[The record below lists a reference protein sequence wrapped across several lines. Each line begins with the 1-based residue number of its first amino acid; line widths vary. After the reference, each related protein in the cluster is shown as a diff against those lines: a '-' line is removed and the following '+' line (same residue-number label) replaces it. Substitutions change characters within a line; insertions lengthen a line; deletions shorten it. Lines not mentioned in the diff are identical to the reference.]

1 MRQVGLTLSFA
12 LLLVASATTV
22 ASGDPPRPGT
32 TNSSLSE
39 SEEATLWARQPP
51 EAYVSNDEYQES
63 FGENRTTIH
72 QVANGTDLT
81 FTEPPSTASRW
92 THFAHGEFEPGDA
105 STSRYPPTANTTNG
119 TYIKEAHATIFAV
132 SPSTRAH
139 VAPGDERFYV
149 PTEGEVLGLVDYRL
163 AGSEA
168 ANPMQLSDSMQVA
181 AHEVTET
188 RLYADGE
195 EIANGTG
202 GHRPALEYTTES
214 ASNLT
219 LEAEITVTIVPAS
232 RGDATVANGTIP
244 ANETGTDVLTE
255 TLTVRDTI
263 AVDLYDLRASVH
275 YAEYPDS
282 KTGVSI
288 YQTEPWQGYTL
299 DESGEMRIRG
309 VWRFFTARNPAWDT
323 LVESNSTDSRQVD
336 SDVLPVFVHAYP
348 SKLGPRAKPEYTGPT
363 IIRTWGEQRRSPAGA
378 LPENVTVDV
387 VNGSYEPT
395 YGLAVESRSVA
406 SENLT
411 VHGIVH
417 GTEAELL
424 GPLENREVRESDLTT
439 EIVSENETGITVLLT
454 LREAESGDPIVL
466 ADDDR
471 IAPIANLEREGYI
484 EIDGQRV
491 KTNATGEAVVHLT
504 EQGVYTARYQP
515 ASWLDSYPVYAGDS
529 AMVRWHALGSVGGW
543 LELFTRAG
551 LVLAPFLVMWYA
563 GRQLGS
569 MLEWRRY

>member
-1 MRQVGLTLSFA
+1 MRQVGIALSVA
-12 LLLVASATTV
+12 LLFVASATAV
-22 ASGDPPRPGT
+22 VGGDPPRPGT

-39 SEEATLWARQPP
+39 SEEATLWARQPT
-51 EAYVSNDEYQES
+51 EAYVSNDAYQES

-92 THFAHGEFEPGDA
+92 TRFAHGEFEPGDA

-119 TYIKEAHATIFAV
+119 TYIKDAHATIFAV

-163 AGSEA
+163 AGSGGGD
-168 ANPMQLSDSMQVA
+168 PLRLSDSMQVA
-181 AHEVTET
+181 GHEVSET

-195 EIANGTG
+195 AIANGSG
-202 GHRPALEYTTES
+202 SHRPALKYATDS

-232 RGDATVANGTIP
+232 GGDATVANGTIP

-255 TLTVRDTI
+255 TVTVRDTI

-275 YAEYPDS
+275 YAEYPS
-282 KTGVSI
+282 GETGVSI
-288 YQTEPWQGYTL
+288 HQTEPWQGYTL
-299 DESGEMRIRG
+299 DESGDERVRG
-309 VWRFFTARNPAWDT
+309 VWRFFTARNPEWDQ

-348 SKLGPRAKPEYTGPT
+348 SKLGPRAKPEHAGPT

-387 VNGSYEPT
+387 VNESYEPT
-395 YGLAVESRSVA
+395 YGLAIESRAVDT
-406 SENLT
+406 ENLT

-417 GTEAELL
+417 GTKAKLL
-424 GPLENREVRESDLTT
+424 GPLEDREIRESDLTT
-439 EIVSENETGITVLLT
+439 EIVDENESGITVLVT

-471 IAPIANLEREGYI
+471 IAPIADLEREGYV

-504 EQGVYTARYQP
+504 EQGVYTARYEP

-529 AMVRWHALGSVGGW
+529 AMVRWHALGSIDGW
-543 LELFTRAG
+543 LELFVRTG
-551 LVLAPFLVMWYA
+551 LLLAPFLVVWYA

-569 MLEWRRY
+569 MFEWRRY